1 MRRKITIH
9 RWLAGASLFLAYGLV
24 GRLDVTGEAVTLSQ
38 ALLLFGCILSFGLN
52 AWLGGQMEADR
63 PRRRRGGK

>member
-1 MRRKITIH
+1 MKRKITIH
-9 RWLAGASLFLAYGLV
+9 RWLARASLFLAYGLV

-52 AWLGGQMEADR
+52 AWLGGLMEADR